1 MIVTKCSGWGDCYGI
16 PVCCRT
22 AVVLT
27 CTRYNNIIISI
38 TFLYRIQR
46 WSLSATQTNYTPP
59 FLTHLVSHKS
69 LRKQHNI
76 IIQAYL
82 PRFPRL
88 RHCAAVTKNT
98 YYNCTRQVVIS
109 INNRICIRL
118 CCTRFLFAPSR
129 PIALHM
135 SKVCI
140 PYVCTASTINAR
152 QQK

>member
-1 MIVTKCSGWGDCYGI
+1 MLLKIPIPRTSSQSSKTAGQTRMIDVYIYKWDCRCTYFTKTRIFLQALSVEWRVWGGRAMIVTKCSGWGDCYGI

-76 IIQAYL
+76 II
-82 PRFPRL
+82 
-88 RHCAAVTKNT
+88 
-98 YYNCTRQVVIS
+98 
-109 INNRICIRL
+109 
-118 CCTRFLFAPSR
+118 
-129 PIALHM
+129 
-135 SKVCI
+135 
-140 PYVCTASTINAR
+140 
-152 QQK
+152 